1 MRLWLYHLNRRDY
14 SAWFRGA
21 VKDAS
26 LADVV
31 ETVERDG
38 SLSPDRSRE
47 LIKNAIEAKY
57 TASA

>member
-1 MRLWLYHLNRRDY
+1 
-14 SAWFRGA
+14 

-38 SLSPDRSRE
+38 SLAE
-47 LIKNAIEAKY
+47 LIEPAY
-57 TASA
+57 TVS